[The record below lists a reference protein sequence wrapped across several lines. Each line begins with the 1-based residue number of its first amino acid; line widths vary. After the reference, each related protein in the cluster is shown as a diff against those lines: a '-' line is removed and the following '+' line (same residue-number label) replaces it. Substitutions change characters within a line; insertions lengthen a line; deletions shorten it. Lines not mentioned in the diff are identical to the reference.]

1 VFKVADKTDQTD
13 PQETESQQEPD
24 QEAFWT
30 RFQQE
35 TAKVVDAR
43 LAERDK
49 KRIESAGKQRRNDK
63 RSTLPGIVA
72 DIFFGKEDAK

>member
-1 VFKVADKTDQTD
+1 MAAKDQET
-13 PQETESQQEPD
+13 QETEETQETQEPD

-30 RFQQE
+30 RLRDE

-49 KRIESAGKQRRNDK
+49 KRTEGNRRSAQK
-63 RSTLPGIVA
+63 RTTVPGILA
-72 DIFFGKEDAK
+72 DLMFGPDKK

>member
-1 VFKVADKTDQTD
+1 MAAETQQSQ
-13 PQETESQQEPD
+13 QETEETQETEQPD

-30 RFQQE
+30 RLRDE

-49 KRIESAGKQRRNDK
+49 KRADGTRRSAQKRTTIPGLIADVMFGPDK
-63 RSTLPGIVA
+63 
-72 DIFFGKEDAK
+72 K